1 MADFAVP
8 DAGRLVEAAARLHLH
23 PADALVL
30 EHRAALEHVDELQ
43 AAIVPV
49 PLAVRRLAGPGPDD
63 VRHDLAARR
72 APARPPDPRHR
83 RLIALI
89 QRVAEAR
96 VRVAGETVGE
106 IGPGVLALIG
116 VERRD
121 SEREAERL
129 VERMLGYRIF
139 PDAEGKMNLSLL
151 DIRGELLAV
160 PQFTLAA
167 DTKTGTRAGF
177 STAATPEE
185 GRLLFDRFVFHASE
199 KKLHV
204 KTGTFGANMKVSLVN
219 DGPVTFWLRVSPA
232 KPS

>member
-1 MADFAVP
+1 M
-8 DAGRLVEAAARLHLH
+8 
-23 PADALVL
+23 
-30 EHRAALEHVDELQ
+30 
-43 AAIVPV
+43 
-49 PLAVRRLAGPGPDD
+49 
-63 VRHDLAARR
+63 
-72 APARPPDPRHR
+72 
-83 RLIALI
+83 IALI
-89 QRVAEAR
+89 QRVTEAR
-96 VRVAGETVGE
+96 VEIDGRVVGA
-106 IGPGVLALIG
+106 IGRGILALIG
-116 VERRD
+116 VERGD
-121 SEREAERL
+121 AQAQAERL
-129 VERMLGYRIF
+129 AQRVLGYRVF

-219 DGPVTFWLRVSPA
+219 DGPVTFWLRVSP
-232 KPS
+232 